1 MPDEVPRPAALPSWR
16 DRLDLIAGGGS
27 SPPLTP
33 AQLLLAG
40 VALAA
45 LLGTG
50 WLLLREPTGPPPE
63 SSMPMAGAAPAATST
78 TAARQVVVH
87 AAGAVASPGLYRL
100 AQGARVAD
108 VLDAAGGA
116 APDADLG
123 RVNLAAPVADGS
135 QVYVP
140 RVGEAPP
147 AGSLTTGGGGGGRGA
162 PAAPLDLN
170 TATLA
175 QLEELPG
182 IGPSTARAI
191 LDERERRG
199 RFGSVEELLDVRG
212 IGPAK
217 LDGLRDLVTV

>member
-1 MPDEVPRPAALPSWR
+1 VPPSDDVPRPAPPSWR
-16 DRLDLIAGGGS
+16 DRLDLIAGGSS

-33 AQLLLAG
+33 VQLGLAA
-40 VALAA
+40 VALCA

-50 WLLLREPTGPPPE
+50 WFLLREPAGPPAE
-63 SSMPMAGAAPAATST
+63 AAMPLAGPASTST
-78 TAARQVVVH
+78 TAPSEVVVH
-87 AAGAVASPGLYRL
+87 AAGAVVSPGLYRL
-100 AQGARVAD
+100 ADGARVAD
-108 VLDAAGGA
+108 VLEAAGGA

-135 QVYVP
+135 QVYVV

-147 AGSLTTGGGGGGRGA
+147 AGVSAAGGGGDA
-162 PAAPLDLN
+162 PAGPLDLN

-182 IGPSTARAI
+182 VGPSTAQAI
-191 LDERERRG
+191 IDEREQRG

-217 LDGLRDLVTV
+217 LDAIRDLVTV